1 MKMPRWMA
9 ALDQTSPRQ
18 AAAAGV
24 ALSALN
30 PKNLLLGV
38 LGAAA
43 IARSSGSA
51 DQQAV
56 AYATFV
62 LIATI
67 GVGAPVVIFL
77 ALGERSRALLD
88 ALRRWMARNNAVLVA
103 LLLLVVGVKLIG
115 DGISQLNSRSLLRCP
130 YMSSRTTA
138 QSAVTLLTAR
148 RDVF

>member
-1 MKMPRWMA
+1 MPRWMA

-38 LGAAA
+38 GGAAA
-43 IARSSGSA
+43 IGRSGGSA

>member
-1 MKMPRWMA
+1 
-9 ALDQTSPRQ
+9 
-18 AAAAGV
+18 V
-24 ALSALN
+24 AS
-30 PKNLLLGV
+30 
-38 LGAAA
+38 AAA